1 MEPGT
6 IGLIALI
13 ETALGVE
20 NAFEIATASPRVR
33 ALFLGAEDLS
43 ADLHCSRTKEGLEIL
58 YARTRLVTA
67 AHAAGIDVYD
77 TPFTDVNDDEGIEAD
92 SCLARSLGFTGKAA
106 ISPRHLDA
114 INRCFSPSQA
124 ETDYAREVLAAIE
137 DAKRCGKGAV
147 ALRGKMIDAPI
158 AARARQTLAAAEE
171 ILAAGRY
178 AAMKESKVVS
188 SLREAI
194 RLSGLQD
201 GMCVSFHHHLRNGDY
216 VVNMVMEQISAMG
229 IRDLTVNASA
239 LFDVHLPMLEHI
251 KNGTVS
257 RLLTNYMSA
266 GLGRAIS
273 GGVMD
278 QPVEFRTHGGRPRDI
293 AGGETPIDVAFI
305 AAPSSDTMGNC
316 TGKVG
321 KSACGS
327 LGYAFPDAQYA
338 KKVIVITDELVP
350 YPLCGWSIPEIYVDY
365 VVAVDAIGDPAGIV
379 SGTTRMTRNPV
390 AITIAQTAARVIASS
405 GLLKDGFS
413 FQTGAGGASLATA
426 MYLEKIMK
434 QQNIHGSYA
443 QGGITGLLVDMLNE
457 GLFRALLDVQ
467 CFDLKAVSSI
477 RENPCHC
484 EVSAEQYA
492 SPGCRSA
499 AVDSLDVAVL
509 GATEIDTSFNI
520 NVHTDS
526 NGSIMGG
533 SGGHSDAAAGSKLA
547 LIAAPLFRG
556 RLPIVRDRV
565 TCISTPGQDVDV
577 LVTQAGVAVNPKNT
591 ELRERLRAAGLPVV
605 DIHELKERAERI
617 TGVPAP
623 LPVSDRV
630 VAKGDLTRRRAAGH
644 DPSNGQ

>member
-1 MEPGT
+1 
-6 IGLIALI
+6 
-13 ETALGVE
+13 
-20 NAFEIATASPRVR
+20 
-33 ALFLGAEDLS
+33 
-43 ADLHCSRTKEGLEIL
+43 
-58 YARTRLVTA
+58 
-67 AHAAGIDVYD
+67 
-77 TPFTDVNDDEGIEAD
+77 
-92 SCLARSLGFTGKAA
+92 
-106 ISPRHLDA
+106 
-114 INRCFSPSQA
+114 
-124 ETDYAREVLAAIE
+124 
-137 DAKRCGKGAV
+137 
-147 ALRGKMIDAPI
+147 
-158 AARARQTLAAAEE
+158 
-171 ILAAGRY
+171 
-178 AAMKESKVVS
+178 MKESKVVS

-509 GATEIDTSFNI
+509 GATEID
-520 NVHTDS
+520 
-526 NGSIMGG
+526 
-533 SGGHSDAAAGSKLA
+533 
-547 LIAAPLFRG
+547 
-556 RLPIVRDRV
+556 RV

-630 VAKGDLTRRRAAGH
+630 VARVISRDGELLDTIRQTDNRSGI
-644 DPSNGQ
+644 